1 MLTQSNPSL
10 VWCSGGVL
18 ETSFLPYAMRYMSAN
33 AGVNV
38 CSVLTQ
44 SAEKFVSKL
53 AIEAITETPV
63 YAEGEDLHP
72 VSRLPFHLV
81 LSESDM
87 LLVYPMTPRIISEVA
102 SGSITCPV
110 TRTIAFSRAKYK
122 VFFPFLHPNL
132 SYDLYEKPIE
142 RIAAEIGHVVYIKG
156 DVPKWDKVVKTIKN
170 HLQADV

>member
-1 MLTQSNPSL
+1 M
-10 VWCSGGVL
+10 
-18 ETSFLPYAMRYMSAN
+18 YMSAN
-33 AGVNV
+33 AGVSI
-38 CSVLTQ
+38 CSVLSQ

-63 YAEGEDLHP
+63 YAEGQDLHP
-72 VSRLPFHLV
+72 VSRLPFHMA

-132 SYDLYEKPIE
+132 NSDLYEDSIGK
-142 RIAAEIGHVVYIKG
+142 IAAEVGHVVYTKD
-156 DVPKWDKVVKTIKN
+156 DVPKWDKVVNTIKD
-170 HLQADV
+170 HLRTDV